1 MVTAAEV
8 PCGRCGGTRQIV
20 TRGPISEVDGEEV
33 WIQVDLE
40 PCPDCGNDDLGDPP
54 KGAA

>member
-8 PCGRCGGTRQIV
+8 PCERCGGTRQIV
-20 TRGPISEVDGEEV
+20 IRGPVSDVDGDEV

-40 PCPDCGNDDLGDPP
+40 PCPDCGNDDLVDPP
-54 KGAA
+54 KGAV